1 MLTVDVIVFLPAQT
15 LHPPQNEKAHKRV
28 MDITRTVAAAAAG
41 AGAGARRGC
50 SLFALKD
57 NRDH

>member
-1 MLTVDVIVFLPAQT
+1 MLTADVIVFLPAQT

-28 MDITRTVAAAAAG
+28 MDIARAASSAAAAG
-41 AGAGARRGC
+41 AGTRRGC
-50 SLFALKD
+50 SLFTLKN

>member
-28 MDITRTVAAAAAG
+28 MDITRAVAAAAG
-41 AGAGARRGC
+41 VRRGC